1 MSDAPPPK
9 DQGRA
14 SWTPRG
20 RGQQTRPR
28 RPPSTLRRLLANFRF
43 VTGGLITLTM
53 VIMAV
58 GAPWIA
64 TNDPLRTNTL
74 NRLAPPSGDHW
85 MGTDN
90 HGRDLFSRVV
100 YGARVSI
107 SVGVGVVVLTT
118 FIGGGLGLV
127 AGYYRRISGP
137 IMRVMDA
144 LLSFPAVL
152 LAIAILAALGPM
164 LVTVIIA
171 LTITYAPHTARVARA
186 AALGLKELD
195 YIAAARA
202 LGSSD
207 ARIMLRHLVPNLL
220 SPVMVQA
227 TFILALAILAEAGLS
242 FVGAGTQPP
251 TPSWGN
257 ILADGRQFMY
267 QAWWMTVFPGSFIAL
282 IVLGIN
288 LLGDSVRD
296 VLDPH
301 MKGVQMA

>member
-1 MSDAPPPK
+1 M
-9 DQGRA
+9 
-14 SWTPRG
+14 
-20 RGQQTRPR
+20 
-28 RPPSTLRRLLANFRF
+28 F
-43 VTGGLITLTM
+43 VMGTIITLTM
-53 VIMAV
+53 LVLAI

-64 TNDPLRTNTL
+64 PRDPLRTNTL
-74 NRLAPPSGDHW
+74 NRLAPPSGEHW

-100 YGARVSI
+100 YGARVSMA
-107 SVGVGVVVLTT
+107 VGVGVVVFTT
-118 FIGGGLGLV
+118 LVGGGLGLV
-127 AGYYRRISGP
+127 AGFYRRVSGP

-164 LVTVIIA
+164 LATVVVA

-195 YIAAARA
+195 YVSAARS
-202 LGSSD
+202 LGCSD
-207 ARIMLRHLVPNLL
+207 VRIIVRHIVPNLL

-282 IVLGIN
+282 VVLGVN
-288 LLGDSVRD
+288 LLGDGIRD

-301 MKGVQMA
+301 MKGIQMT

>member
-1 MSDAPPPK
+1 MPDATVPP
-9 DQGRA
+9 GRA
-14 SWTPRG
+14 DASREP
-20 RGQQTRPR
+20 QQDAGVSVRRRPR
-28 RPPSTLRRLLANFRF
+28 STARRLLGSFRF
-43 VTGGLITLTM
+43 VVGTILTLAM
-53 VIMAV
+53 LIMAV

-64 TNDPLRTNTL
+64 THDPLRTNTL
-74 NRLAPPSGDHW
+74 NRLAPPSAEHW

-107 SVGVGVVVLTT
+107 VVGVGVVVLTT
-118 FIGGGLGLV
+118 LIGGGLGLV
-127 AGYYRRISGP
+127 AGFYRRVSGP

-164 LVTVIIA
+164 LATVVIA

-195 YIAAARA
+195 YVSAARS
-202 LGSSD
+202 LGCSD
-207 ARIMLRHLVPNLL
+207 LRIILRHIVPNLL

-282 IVLGIN
+282 VVLGVN
-288 LLGDSVRD
+288 LLGDGIRD

-301 MKGVQMA
+301 MKGIQMT